1 METCAVYWLYPR
13 STSAKN
19 LHHSQQL
26 LLTFDLSCMCPKSS
40 AISSDKYHSQ
50 DIVHGMEEKLSSTDC
65 GSPCRMDTLKE
76 RFYEVAGSRGPY
88 GSFINY
94 M

>member
-1 METCAVYWLYPR
+1 
-13 STSAKN
+13 
-19 LHHSQQL
+19 
-26 LLTFDLSCMCPKSS
+26 MCPKSS

-76 RFYEVAGSRGPY
+76 RSNEVAGKVIGSRGPY

-94 M
+94 L